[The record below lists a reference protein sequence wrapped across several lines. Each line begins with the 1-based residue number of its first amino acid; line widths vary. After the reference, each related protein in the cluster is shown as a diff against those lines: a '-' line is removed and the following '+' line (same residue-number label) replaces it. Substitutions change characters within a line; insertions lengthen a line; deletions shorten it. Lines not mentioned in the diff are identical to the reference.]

1 MVWSMLRPQRPICK
15 CKSGLSL
22 STGWLLDKKIN
33 SSLSG
38 IDELQTHHKNKT
50 NILYIIMRSVSY
62 MACFLFSLASFQSIQ
77 PSELKK
83 PEETRKRETSVQ
95 QNWEKEELKALIKQ
109 CKQMN
114 IQVEQLQLL
123 YCWKFTPLF
132 FMLKVPFSW
141 RKSQSKYSRTWFIR
155 FFTSFIFMTIV
166 D

>member
-1 MVWSMLRPQRPICK
+1 
-15 CKSGLSL
+15 
-22 STGWLLDKKIN
+22 
-33 SSLSG
+33 
-38 IDELQTHHKNKT
+38 
-50 NILYIIMRSVSY
+50 

-123 YCWKFTPLF
+123 YC
-132 FMLKVPFSW
+132 
-141 RKSQSKYSRTWFIR
+141 
-155 FFTSFIFMTIV
+155 
-166 D
+166 